1 MFYFAIKT
9 IITVALVVAISEIA
23 KRSSFM
29 AGLLASIPLTSL
41 LALMW
46 LQIESGDIE
55 RTADLSTSIF
65 WLIPPSLIFL
75 GALPFLLRANIQP
88 AMAFLGAVLLTGA
101 GYWIYLQVL
110 GAIGIKL

>member
-1 MFYFAIKT
+1 MIYFMIKT
-9 IITVALVVAISEIA
+9 FLTVALIIAISEIA

-46 LQIESGDIE
+46 FQIEGGDVE
-55 RTADLSTSIF
+55 RTAALSTSIF

-75 GALPFLLRANIQP
+75 GVLPVLLRANVTP
-88 AMAFLGAVLLTGA
+88 AIAFIAAIALTGA
-101 GYWIYLQVL
+101 GYWIYLQALGVL
-110 GAIGIKL
+110 GIRL